1 MTFEEQVINSLKSH
15 GFTISTNKDWRV
27 YEQAK
32 RQVLLDV
39 EIKDNQ
45 DYEFMICLITRYLN
59 V

>member
-1 MTFEEQVINSLKSH
+1 MTFEEQVINSLKKH
-15 GFTISTNKDWRV
+15 GFKKCAAEDWV
-27 YEQAK
+27 TYEAAK

-45 DYEFMICLITRYLN
+45 EYELMICLITRHLN